1 LGQLV
6 KAVYRTGWKAETD
19 VARKGVAE
27 ILSNA
32 TAEIEALAT
41 APAGKA

>member
-19 VARKGVAE
+19 AARKGVAE
-27 ILSNA
+27 ILAKA
-32 TAEIEALAT
+32 TAEIDALAKT
-41 APAGKA
+41 PAGTV